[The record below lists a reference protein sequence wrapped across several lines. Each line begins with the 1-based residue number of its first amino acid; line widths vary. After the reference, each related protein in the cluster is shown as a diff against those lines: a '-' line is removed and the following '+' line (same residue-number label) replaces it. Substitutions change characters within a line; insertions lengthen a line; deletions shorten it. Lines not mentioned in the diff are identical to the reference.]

1 MATGLGRSD
10 LGRAREILSV
20 LIRHGFGGALGKL
33 PSSLPGGRPATTT
46 DEAERSLSGP
56 ERALRVIEELG
67 PTFVKL
73 GQILSTRPDI
83 LPPEYI
89 DVFSRLQDAVPPF
102 DLEDARRI
110 VSDELREPVGELFDE
125 FDAEPVASASIAQV
139 HRATLPDG
147 REVAVKIQRPDIED
161 RIRSDI
167 HILQRLADAAE
178 GQLEQIGV
186 YSPST
191 ILQQFERAVT
201 SELDFLAEARNAEIL
216 RRNMANL
223 EGVAVPEVHRRYST
237 HRVLTLDWVDGRKVS
252 TFGERE
258 LDPRTF
264 MDQVVAA
271 TYQQVFVDG
280 FFHADP
286 HPGNLLIEPDG
297 TLAYVDFGLMGQL
310 TRKQQELLIDLFV
323 AIIFRDAESVARA
336 CYRAGG
342 AEGRLDL
349 RAFASEA
356 DGLFSQYSGLSMSEQ
371 PMATILLD
379 LVQLASRHRLVLPE
393 EYAMLARA
401 GVTLDGV
408 ARLHVPD
415 WNMFETLKPFAL
427 KLATRRHDLS
437 QLSTDALTMANQ
449 AISAARDLPLQ
460 LDQILL
466 DLEKGRLRI
475 NTHNSELGELTH
487 TVRRMGFALLLA
499 MGAAATLISAAILT
513 AGTEGE
519 LLGFPLMKAL
529 SVIAIVLSLSTAS
542 GLLGAMGFHLAITG
556 RLRPRVIGRFVT
568 WLLRRKK

>member
-1 MATGLGRSD
+1 MARPLGRSEI
-10 LGRAREILSV
+10 GRAREILSV
-20 LIRHGFGGALGKL
+20 LIRHGFGSALGKL
-33 PSSLPGGRPATTT
+33 PSSLSGVRPVSAD
-46 DEAERSLSGP
+46 DEDDRTQSGP

-83 LPPEYI
+83 LPPDYI
-89 DVFSRLQDAVPPF
+89 DAFSRLQDAVPPF
-102 DLEDARRI
+102 DAEVAQRI
-110 VSDELREPVGELFDE
+110 VSDELREPVDELFSE
-125 FDAEPVASASIAQV
+125 FEAEPVASASIAQV
-139 HRATLPDG
+139 HRAVLPDG

-178 GQLEQIGV
+178 GQLEQIGL

-201 SELDFLAEARNAEIL
+201 AELDFLAEAHNAEIL
-216 RRNMANL
+216 RRNMAGM
-223 EGVAVPEVHRRYST
+223 EGVTVPEVHRRYST
-237 HRVLTLDWVDGRKVS
+237 HRVLTLAWIDGRKVS

-264 MDQVVAA
+264 MDLVVGA

-286 HPGNLLIEPDG
+286 HPGNLLVEPDG
-297 TLAYVDFGLMGQL
+297 SLAYVDFGLMGQL
-310 TRKQQELLIDLFV
+310 TRKQQELLVDLFV
-323 AIIFRDAESVARA
+323 AIIFRDAQGVARA

-356 DGLFSQYSGLSMSEQ
+356 DELFSRYSTLSMAEQ

-408 ARLHVPD
+408 ARIHVPD

-427 KLATRRHDLS
+427 KLATRRTDLG

-449 AISAARDLPLQ
+449 ALAAARDLPLQ
-460 LDQILL
+460 LDQILM

-475 NTHNSELGELTH
+475 NTRNQELDELTH
-487 TVRRMGFALLLA
+487 TVRRMGIAGLLA
-499 MGAAATLISAAILT
+499 LGAAALLVSAAVLT

-519 LLGFPLMKAL
+519 LLGFPFMKAL
-529 SVIAIVLSLSTAS
+529 SAIAIVISLSTAS

-556 RLRPRVIGRFVT
+556 RLRPRVLGRFLG
-568 WLLRRKK
+568 WLLRRER